1 MPPVWVVRSVLQ
13 GREIQALGAVT
24 QILQPAWETYKIN
37 HNIPYCGL
45 QTCILMNNFLC
56 LENHFKKIFNCKIL
70 TLTFVNPGLYC

>member
-24 QILQPAWETYKIN
+24 QILQPAGETYKIN

-45 QTCILMNNFLC
+45 
-56 LENHFKKIFNCKIL
+56 
-70 TLTFVNPGLYC
+70 